1 MILAKR
7 GMNVGT
13 LTKKDI
19 IVECTLSANLDRKIA
34 SEGIET
40 FIDII
45 KEELQKGEDVS
56 LSRFG
61 KLSVREKNKRRGR
74 NPKTGEETTIE
85 ARRSITF
92 HLSNVLRSKLEG

>member
-1 MILAKR
+1 MDA
-7 GMNVGT
+7 

-19 IVECTLSANLDRKIA
+19 IDECIINADLDKKPA

-45 KEELQKGEDVS
+45 KEELKKGEDVS
-56 LSRFG
+56 LSGFG
-61 KLSVREKNKRRGR
+61 KLSVREKNQRRGR
-74 NPKTGEETTIE
+74 NPKTGEEIAIE

-92 HLSNVLRSKLEG
+92 HLSNVLRAKLEE